1 MLGLRKILLI
11 SKLRDVPC
19 FNNNKND
26 NIHIFLTFVF
36 RLVFVDI
43 IGVDFQNV
51 YIMQEMLKLTEKRRK
66 SFKHNKMFK

>member
-19 FNNNKND
+19 FINNKND

-36 RLVFVDI
+36 RLIFVY
-43 IGVDFQNV
+43 FQNV

>member
-36 RLVFVDI
+36 RLIFVY
-43 IGVDFQNV
+43 FQNV